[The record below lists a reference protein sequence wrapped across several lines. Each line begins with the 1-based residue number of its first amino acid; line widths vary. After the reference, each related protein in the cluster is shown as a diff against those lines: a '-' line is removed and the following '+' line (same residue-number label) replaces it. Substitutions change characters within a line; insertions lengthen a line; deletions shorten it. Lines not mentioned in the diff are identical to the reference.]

1 MSNPALQMHSRVVQ
15 APELLS
21 SQIDQ
26 QTALLDIERSK
37 YFGFNKVG
45 SRIWQLMEQPV
56 IIETICQTLIREFD
70 VEDGKCRAEVMAFC
84 SKLAADKL
92 ISILPETSP

>member
-1 MSNPALQMHSRVVQ
+1 MSNPALQSHSRVVH

-56 IIETICQTLIREFD
+56 SIEMICRTLIREFE
-70 VEDGKCRAEVMAFC
+70 VEEGKCQAEVVAFC
-84 SKLAADKL
+84 SKLAAEKL
-92 ISILPETSP
+92 ISILPEPGS

>member
-1 MSNPALQMHSRVVQ
+1 
-15 APELLS
+15 LS

-56 IIETICQTLIREFD
+56 TIETICQTLTREFD
-70 VEDGKCRAEVMAFC
+70 VEESKCQAEVVAFC
-84 SKLAADKL
+84 SKLAAEKL
-92 ISILPETSP
+92 ITILQETSS